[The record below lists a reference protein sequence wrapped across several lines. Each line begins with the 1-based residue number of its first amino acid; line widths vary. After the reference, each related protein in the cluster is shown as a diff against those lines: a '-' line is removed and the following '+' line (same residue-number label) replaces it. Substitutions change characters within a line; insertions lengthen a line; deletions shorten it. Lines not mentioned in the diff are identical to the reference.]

1 MELILLKE
9 AESTT
14 AYFKCG
20 ILGFQGSGK
29 TYTASLL
36 AIGIGNAIK
45 NKTIAFID
53 TETGSDWLIPKLK
66 SEGFKIYTKKSRAFG
81 DLVDVIKE
89 AEGNGIGILIIDSI
103 THIWRDLCDSY
114 DKKLNRKGRLQF
126 QDWAILKGEWKIYT
140 DLFINSSLHII
151 VCGRAGYEYDYDYN
165 EDGTKDLIKT
175 GTKMKVESEFGFEPS
190 LVIEMERVTPSKQI
204 MDELQEISDPKLK
217 RQRKQTF
224 KPHIGSKWIHRAHI
238 LKDRA
243 DVMNGQSFDNPTFKD
258 FKPHFDFLNI
268 GGQHLGVDTSR
279 TSDDRFDIEGKPEW
293 KKEKIR
299 KDIAL
304 EEIQATMVKL
314 WPGTT
319 KEEKAAK
326 GDFLDVVFGTRSW
339 TAVQEKRLGELEEI
353 VECLKRFEV
362 QYQKNPDIGAAWRT
376 TIIGDIPDFED
387 KKECLNDGQMKTKE
401 ECDACDER
409 VGCPSWE
416 EYDKAVADVKE

>member
-1 MELILLKE
+1 MGLALLKE

-45 NKTIAFID
+45 NKTVAFVD
-53 TETGSDWLIPKLK
+53 TETGSDWLIPRLK
-66 SEGFKIYTKKSRAFG
+66 AEGFKIYASKTRGFS
-81 DLVDVIKE
+81 DLIGVIEE
-89 AEGNGIGILIIDSI
+89 AEKEGIGVLIVDSI
-103 THIWRDLCDSY
+103 THIWRDLCDAY

-126 QDWAILKGEWKIYT
+126 QDWAILKGEWKEYT
-140 DLFINSSLHII
+140 DLFINSNLHII

-175 GTKMKVESEFGFEPS
+175 GTRMKVESEFGFEPS

-204 MDELQEISDPKLK
+204 MDELNEIEDPKLK
-217 RQRKQTF
+217 RKRKQTF

-243 DVMNGQSFDNPTFKD
+243 DVMNGQSFDNPTFEN
-258 FKPHFDFLNI
+258 FQPHFDFLNI
-268 GGQHLGVDTSR
+268 GGEHLGVDTTR
-279 TSDDRFDIEGKPEW
+279 TSEDRFDIEGKPEW

-304 EEIQATMVKL
+304 EEIQATMIKL
-314 WPGTT
+314 WPSSS
-319 KEEKAAK
+319 KEDKTAKAN
-326 GDFLDVVFGTRSW
+326 FLDVVFGTRSW
-339 TAVQEKRLGELEEI
+339 TAVQERKLMELEDI
-353 VECLKRFEV
+353 VKCLKEFEEK
-362 QYQKNPDIGAAWRT
+362 YQKTNDIGIAWRT
-376 TIIGDIPDFED
+376 TIMPPTEEEIPSQDSENAPKD
-387 KKECLNDGQMKTKE
+387 
-401 ECDACDER
+401 
-409 VGCPSWE
+409 
-416 EYDKAVADVKE
+416 